1 MNMSI
6 LLVGCGNM
14 GRAMLGGWIEE
25 GVKPNDVVVVD
36 PGLDNLDKATK
47 LGCRAFSSPMLI
59 ETGFQ
64 PDVIILAVKPQV
76 ISDVLSSYQAY
87 AKKGALVISVAAGAR
102 IALFEESFGNT
113 SAIIRTMPN
122 TPAAIRRGMMVSC
135 ANSHVTTRHK
145 KMCDQLMQA
154 IGSTAWVDDETLMD
168 AVTGLSGSGPAYV
181 FYMIQ
186 AMTEAGIAAG
196 LPSDLAE
203 KLAKTTVSGAGELAL
218 QSSDTVEQ
226 LRINV
231 TSPNGTTA
239 AGLDVLM
246 GPDGLAKLMDATVAA
261 ATARS
266 IELG

>member
-1 MNMSI
+1 
-6 LLVGCGNM
+6 M

-36 PGLDNLDKATK
+36 PGEDNLERAAK
-47 LGCRAFSSPMLI
+47 LGCRTVSSPLLI
-59 ETGFQ
+59 DAEFQ

-76 ISDVLSSYQAY
+76 ISDVLPSYQTY
-87 AKKGALVISVAAGAR
+87 AAKGALIISIAAGAR
-102 IALFEESFGNT
+102 ISLFEESFGKT
-113 SAIIRTMPN
+113 SAVIRTMPN

-135 ANSHVTTRHK
+135 ANAYVTDLHK
-145 KMCDQLMQA
+145 EMCDQLMQA
-154 IGSTAWVDDETLMD
+154 IGTTAWVEDESLMD

-186 AMTEAGIAAG
+186 AMTEAGVAAG
-196 LPSDLAE
+196 LPADLAE

-218 QSSDTVEQ
+218 LSSETVEQ

-239 AGLDVLM
+239 AGLNVLM
-246 GPDGLAKLMDATVAA
+246 SDDGLSKLMEATVAA

-266 IELG
+266 NELG